1 MDNMKR
7 SIGLPMGDATRLKT
21 RPIATLII
29 IALNVAIYAITS
41 YANYFLETSE
51 YWVSAGGFV
60 PSLIVYPSQLYRIF
74 SSMFL
79 HADFFHILFNMYFL
93 YLFGRAV
100 ENALGRIR
108 YLALYFIS
116 GIAASI
122 FHTAFSFLGGF
133 TAYVIPAMGASGA
146 ISGILG
152 AYLMLFPGT
161 SLVMGWFFF
170 MFPVFFRLK
179 AAYYLIF
186 WFATQLIYGYAR
198 LAESTAVFA
207 HAGGFIAGIAIL
219 AVIANKERMSQ
230 FRIVQ
235 QIAPYPYLIFAPS
248 PQRHKGLS
256 RISKA
261 IIMTLLALLLVGTAY
276 ASIGI
281 SNQGDIKAATIQ
293 YTCDGTPYMDYL
305 GVQLPDIQSQLNSI
319 SLDETRILIN
329 RLYGVG
335 LLYNETQRNKEVNLT
350 NWRVIL
356 GMTVY
361 GERVNVN
368 LVIHNFR
375 GRYDSEGFLNFCEG
389 NLTTEVVRIYQYGYL
404 YNVTV
409 EGTLNYTFEISSQT
423 VNLTNVMQFTA
434 LPSLFA
440 TAAALTVVITKDKD
454 LVLIAE
460 ERETV
465 WHRFEPTI

>member
-1 MDNMKR
+1 MDNLKR
-7 SIGLPMGDATRLKT
+7 SIGFPMGDATRLKT

-29 IALNVAIYAITS
+29 IAINIAVYAITS
-41 YANYFLETSE
+41 YTKYFLEVSE

-60 PSLIVYPSQLYRIF
+60 PSLIVYPSQFYRIF

-100 ENALGRIR
+100 ENALGRLR
-108 YLALYFIS
+108 YLALYIVS
-116 GIAASI
+116 GITASI

-133 TAYVIPAMGASGA
+133 TAYVIPAIGASGA

-198 LAESTAVFA
+198 LAGSTAVFA
-207 HAGGFIAGIAIL
+207 HAGGFIAGIAML
-219 AVIANKERMSQ
+219 AVVANKERMSQ
-230 FRIVQ
+230 FRIAQ
-235 QIAPYPYLIFAPS
+235 QITPYPYLMFTPS
-248 PQRHKGLS
+248 PQKHKGLS
-256 RISKA
+256 HISKL
-261 IIMTLLALLLVGTAY
+261 IITALLVLLLVGTAY
-276 ASIGI
+276 ASTGTV
-281 SNQGDIKAATIQ
+281 NQGNIKAATIQ
-293 YTCDGTPYMDYL
+293 YTCEGTPYMDYL

-319 SLDETRILIN
+319 SLDETRILIS
-329 RLYGVG
+329 RLYGAD
-335 LLYNETQRNKEVNLT
+335 LLYNETLKNKEVNLT
-350 NWRVIL
+350 DWRVIL
-356 GMTVY
+356 RMTVY
-361 GERVNVN
+361 GERVNVS
-368 LVIHNFR
+368 LVIHDFR
-375 GRYDSEGFLNFCEG
+375 GLYDSEGFLNFCEG
-389 NLTTEVVRIYQYGYL
+389 NLTTGVVRIYQYGYR
-404 YNVTV
+404 YDVTV
-409 EGTLNYTFEISSQT
+409 EGTLNYTFGLNSQT

-440 TAAALTVVITKDKD
+440 TAAALAVVVIKDKD